1 VSTKHIHIEELDNVT
16 VVKLDRPP
24 ANALDLSF
32 TQELEA
38 ALGDT
43 EIGGTGSLV
52 LTGTGDFFSAGL
64 DLKLVPGYS
73 QDEQREMIL
82 ALGRLVGR
90 LYADP
95 RPTVA
100 AVNGHAVAAGTL
112 LALACDYRV
121 GPRGDYRYGLT
132 GARVGIPYPVA
143 AQTVIESELDPA
155 TRRILVLGATQLGP
169 EEAVHRGILDELYPA
184 DRVLARAVDV
194 ARERAT
200 LPADAYGKIKRQLR
214 ATALQRIRDAN
225 EGGNDPFLESWITAD
240 SASASAEALA
250 SVWLGP
256 RRNHFRRVS
265 GVAHDRVSAGVL
277 THTDPDRAVGGHRLP
292 LPEEVLREPTVR
304 PRERFSLVLASA
316 MSPINALTGS
326 GYDPIT
332 DTAELKVCVVNVQ
345 PKR

>member
-1 VSTKHIHIEELDNVT
+1 VTTKHVHIEELDNVI

-32 TQELEA
+32 TRELEA

-43 EIGGTGSLV
+43 EDGGAGSLV
-52 LTGTGDFFSAGL
+52 LTGTGDFFSGGL

-73 QDEQREMIL
+73 QNEQREMIL

-169 EEAVHRGILDELYPA
+169 EEAVHRGILDELCPA
-184 DRVLARAVDV
+184 DRVLDRAVEV
-194 ARERAT
+194 ARERAA
-200 LPADAYGKIKRQLR
+200 LPADAYGKIKGQLR

-225 EGGNDPFLESWITAD
+225 EGGDDPFLESWLTAD
-240 SASASAEALA
+240 SASASAEAL
-250 SVWLGP
+250 
-256 RRNHFRRVS
+256 
-265 GVAHDRVSAGVL
+265 D
-277 THTDPDRAVGGHRLP
+277 
-292 LPEEVLREPTVR
+292 
-304 PRERFSLVLASA
+304 
-316 MSPINALTGS
+316 SP
-326 GYDPIT
+326 
-332 DTAELKVCVVNVQ
+332 
-345 PKR
+345 